1 MWQLVPRGGVGLAA
15 VEPVKKSMANPLE
28 SKTITLSCG
37 KLTTGVTIRPWT
49 GIFML
54 RNLKSPETYFQA
66 AFRVQSP
73 WVIKGEDGKSEIIK
87 EVCYVFD
94 FAIDRALKQIAD
106 YSVQLNVE
114 ESNPEVKVGGEFI
127 RFLPI
132 LAYDGSTMKRIDA
145 AGGCWIWRFQVQRQP
160 CWPGVGKAR
169 FGERG

>member
-1 MWQLVPRGGVGLAA
+1 
-15 VEPVKKSMANPLE
+15 MANPLE

-169 FGERG
+169 FW